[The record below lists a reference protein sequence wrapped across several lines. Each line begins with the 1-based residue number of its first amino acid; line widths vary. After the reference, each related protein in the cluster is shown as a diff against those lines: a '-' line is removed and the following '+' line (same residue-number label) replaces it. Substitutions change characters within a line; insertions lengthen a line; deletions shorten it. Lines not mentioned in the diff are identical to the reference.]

1 MRHRAGENQMQ
12 LSTESLLIILIVG
25 LVAGWLAGVIV
36 RGGGFGLVGNLVVGV
51 VGALVGSWVLPQ
63 LGIRLGDGI
72 VSSIVNAT
80 IGAVIL
86 LLLIS
91 LVRRSGGRGFWRR

>member
-1 MRHRAGENQMQ
+1 MQ

>member
-1 MRHRAGENQMQ
+1 MQ
-12 LSTESLLIILIVG
+12 LSTESLLIILLVG

-51 VGALVGSWVLPQ
+51 LGALFGSWLLPQ

-72 VSSIVNAT
+72 VSAIANAT

-86 LLLIS
+86 LFLVS
-91 LVRRSGGRGFWRR
+91 LVRGGGRGFWRR

>member
-1 MRHRAGENQMQ
+1 MQ

-36 RGGGFGLVGNLVVGV
+36 RGGGFGLVGNLVVGI
-51 VGALVGSWVLPQ
+51 VGALIGSWVLPQ

-72 VSSIVNAT
+72 VSAIVNAT

-86 LLLIS
+86 LFLVS
-91 LVRRSGGRGFWRR
+91 LVRRSGSGSFWRR